1 MSFLGNIGAGWVEKG
16 RIWRHFMAVL
26 WSTLLAACTP
36 RYWPRTTRNVF
47 ARQLLFTGVE
57 ASKFIALVAFMVGL
71 SVVVQ
76 TQYWLAKLGEAQLLG
91 PVLVMVVVRE
101 LGPLL
106 VNFIIIGRSG
116 TAMAIEMG
124 NMKLSGEVRALDAQG
139 LDPFTYLVLPRVA
152 GAAVS
157 VFCLTIIF
165 IVAAFFSGYICGV
178 LFGATTGSPA
188 MFVKSIFQAVKPADV
203 FNVLIKTLLPGA
215 MTGVICC
222 TEGLSVS
229 AAMTEVPQ
237 AATRAVVRSTA
248 TLFVIS
254 ALVSLVTYL

>member
-1 MSFLGNIGAGWVEKG
+1 MSFLNNIGAGWVDKG
-16 RIWRHFMAVL
+16 RTWRHYIAML
-26 WSTLLAACTP
+26 WSVTCIAVQP

-47 ARQLLFTGVE
+47 ARQVLFTGVE
-57 ASKFIALVAFMVGL
+57 AWKFIALIACMVGL
-71 SVVVQ
+71 SIVVQ
-76 TQYWLAKLGEAQLLG
+76 FQVWLTKFGQTQLLG
-91 PVLVMVVVRE
+91 PILVMAVVRE

-124 NMKLSGEVRALDAQG
+124 NMQIAGEVRALDAQG

-157 VFCLTIIF
+157 IFCLTIIF
-165 IVAAFFSGYICGV
+165 IVVAFFSGYLCGV
-178 LFGATTGSPA
+178 LTGAQTGNPLRFLESIFGAL
-188 MFVKSIFQAVKPADV
+188 QQADV
-203 FNVLIKTLLPGA
+203 FNVLIKTLVCGA

-222 TEGLSVS
+222 AEGLSVS
-229 AAMTEVPQ
+229 TASTEVPQ

-248 TLFVIS
+248 ALFVMS
-254 ALVSLVTYL
+254 ALVSLVTYF

>member
-1 MSFLGNIGAGWVEKG
+1 MSFLGHIGAGWVERG
-16 RIWRHFMAVL
+16 RTWRRFVAVL
-26 WSTLLAACTP
+26 WGVLITACWP

-47 ARQLLFTGVE
+47 ARQLLFTAVE
-57 ASKFIALVAFMVGL
+57 ARNFIALVAFMVGL

-76 TQYWLAKLGEAQLLG
+76 SQYWLSKIGQSELLG
-91 PVLVMVVVRE
+91 PVLVMVVIRE

-139 LDPFTYLVLPRVA
+139 LDPFTYLILPRVV

-165 IVAAFFSGYICGV
+165 IVVSFFSGYVCGTLIGANTGNPH
-178 LFGATTGSPA
+178 LFI
-188 MFVKSIFQAVKPADV
+188 KSIFGAVQQADV
-203 FNVLIKTLLPGA
+203 FNVLVKTIVSGA

-222 TEGLSVS
+222 TEGLGVGT
-229 AAMTEVPQ
+229 AMTEVPQ

-248 TLFVIS
+248 ALFVIS
-254 ALVSLVTYL
+254 ALVSLMTYL

>member
-1 MSFLGNIGAGWVEKG
+1 MSFLGHMGEGWMDKI
-16 RIWRHFMAVL
+16 RRWRHIAAVMGAVF
-26 WSTLLAACTP
+26 AAAAQP

-47 ARQLLFTGVE
+47 ARQLLFTAVE
-57 ASKFIALVAFMVGL
+57 ATRFIALVAFMVGI

-76 TQYWLAKLGEAQLLG
+76 FQYWLTKLGQSHLLG
-91 PVLVMVVVRE
+91 PALVMVVVRE

-106 VNFIIIGRSG
+106 VNFIVIGRSG

-124 NMKLSGEVRALDAQG
+124 SMKLSGEVRVLDAQG

-157 VFCLTIIF
+157 VFCLTMVF
-165 IVAAFFSGYICGV
+165 IVVSFISGYFSGV
-178 LFGATTGSPA
+178 LLGASTGHPRLFIQS
-188 MFVKSIFQAVKPADV
+188 VFQAVAKADV
-203 FNVLIKTLLPGA
+203 FNVLVKTVVSGA

-222 TEGLSVS
+222 TEGLSVTTAS
-229 AAMTEVPQ
+229 TEVPQ

-254 ALVSLVTYL
+254 ALVSFATYF